1 MPWTM
6 CRPMNL
12 TETTLLRL
20 MHLGSAGLPV
30 GAYAF
35 SHGMEYAIEAQWLR
49 SADDVGDWLRHQL
62 EFSVATVDLP
72 VMSRLFVALCNG
84 DQCAVRYWN
93 QLVLASR
100 ETRELQLTDTAT
112 GLALQRLLPQLDV
125 PVMSFDGPV
134 SFVTCFTQAA
144 HHWCIAPDSAAL
156 GYTWSWLENQVNAA
170 TKLLPLG
177 QTQAQR
183 LLHKL
188 QDHIPAAIGFSE
200 TISDEDIGS
209 CLPALSIA
217 SMQHETQYSR
227 LFRS

>member
-1 MPWTM
+1 
-6 CRPMNL
+6 MNL
-12 TETTLLRL
+12 TDTALLRL
-20 MHLGSAGLPV
+20 MHLCSAGLPV

-35 SHGMEYAIEAQWLR
+35 SHALEYAIEAQWLC
-49 SADDVGDWLRHQL
+49 SDQDINNWLSHQL
-62 EFSVATVDLP
+62 QFSIATVDLP
-72 VMSRLFVALCNG
+72 VLSRVLTALVR
-84 DQCAVRYWN
+84 DDEAAVVYWN

-100 ETRELQLTDTAT
+100 ETRELRLTDTAT
-112 GLALQRLLPQLDV
+112 GLALQRLLPQLEV
-125 PVMSFDGPV
+125 PVINLQGPV
-134 SFVTCFTQAA
+134 SFVSCFAQAA
-144 HHWCIAPDSAAL
+144 HHWRVSPGSALL

-188 QDHIPAAIGFSE
+188 QEQIPDAISFSQS
-200 TISDEDIGS
+200 ISDADIGS

-217 SMQHETQYSR
+217 SMKHETQYSR

>member
-1 MPWTM
+1 
-6 CRPMNL
+6 MNL
-12 TETTLLRL
+12 TDTTLLRL
-20 MHLGSAGLPV
+20 MHLCSAGLPV

-35 SHGMEYAIEAQWLR
+35 SHGLEYAIEARWLR
-49 SADDVGDWLRHQL
+49 TDMDINDWLLHQL
-62 EFSVATVDLP
+62 HFSIATLDLP
-72 VMSRLFVALCNG
+72 VLSRVLIALQNN
-84 DQCAVRYWN
+84 DEAAVSYWN
-93 QLVLASR
+93 QWVLASR
-100 ETRELQLTDTAT
+100 ETRELRLTDTAT

-125 PVMSFDGPV
+125 PIIDLGAHV
-134 SFVTCFTQAA
+134 SFVSCFAQAA
-144 HHWCIAPDSAAL
+144 NHWQISSELALL

-183 LLHKL
+183 LLHQL
-188 QDHIPAAIGFSE
+188 QDVIPDAIGYSK

-217 SMQHETQYSR
+217 SMKHEIQYSR